1 MSTPTRIDAPYNFV
15 PLNQHIVEAEWYPQV
30 SHDLPFKD
38 GFSGEITFELT
49 NTTPLLVG
57 GVQQRATKESPGKV
71 EFYKTPTG
79 HYAIP
84 GSSLRGMIRSV
95 YEIATY
101 SQMRLLD
108 DKRYGLRDI
117 SGGRIRSSYADKVGS
132 TMKSDGTL
140 SSMMKAGFLS
150 RNNNNQW
157 VITPHSMVHIYH
169 DVIDEAFDTQLRKL
183 IDKADKG
190 KLSVAEK
197 YKGILAKIGSNPIS
211 FSIQREDVSDRQGKF
226 IGQREIAVNL
236 QRGSISGGRLV
247 LTGQPS
253 KMKKRDFIFY
263 NPSKETIVVPP
274 NVWRDFLFIHDAD
287 EKDTVD
293 EKTGQKK
300 LPATPFGYWQEQLNQ
315 GKDMPVFYT
324 GTGESL
330 KIGLAYMPKLAG
342 DFSTYDLLEHT
353 NNDHLNDDIFDM
365 TRTLFGYIGDKPDQ
379 TLKSRVFFEAAIA
392 KETPKLAQPSEPT
405 ILNSPKASY
414 FPNYLKQKGQDKGKL
429 PETNSQYA
437 TYMKHNTEPKPEIRG
452 FKRYP
457 ARPVQSV
464 KVQALDDEQKTNKAV
479 QVVLHPLEENSRF
492 VGKIKLHNTKP
503 EEIGALLWSLQFGKE
518 INENLHHRLG
528 MGKSFGYGQVQF
540 KNIVCNLTANNPAI
554 TVTPKISDFIEQF
567 SQYMDKNLEKS
578 LKKRWIN
585 SDAIL
590 TLVSMADPKQASTF
604 NGQLAHMKLTMSDN
618 PFNEAKKE
626 GLVLAEYPKAQPQSV
641 SIATKSNQW
650 VDASIEFQA
659 GSGIIT
665 ARLNGK
671 SATSK
676 DKNLLEKV
684 PNVNRQL
691 TGKNK
696 KPVKTTVTVEEKG
709 SQFTIIDM
717 ADIPS

>member
-15 PLNQHIVEAEWYPQV
+15 PLNQHIVEAEWYPHV

-57 GVQQRATKESPGKV
+57 GVQQPATKEQPGKV
-71 EFYKTPTG
+71 EFYKTPAG
-79 HYAIP
+79 DYAIP

-95 YEIATY
+95 FEIATY

-117 SGGRIRSSYADKVGS
+117 SGGRVKSSYGDKVGS
-132 TMKSDGTL
+132 IMQKDGRL

-150 RNNNNQW
+150 QDKDNQW
-157 VITPHSMVHIYH
+157 IITPYNMVHVEHIR
-169 DVIDEAFDTQLRKL
+169 IDETFETKIEATIK
-183 IDKADKG
+183 KAEKG
-190 KLSVAEK
+190 KLSVAQK
-197 YKGILAKIGSNPIS
+197 YGLMSGKVDINNIS
-211 FSIQREDVSDRQGKF
+211 FDIEREDVTNRQGKLL
-226 IGQREIAVNL
+226 GQREIAIKLNNS
-236 QRGSISGGRLV
+236 SIASGRLV

-253 KMKKRDFIFY
+253 SSKKRDFIFY

-287 EKDTVD
+287 EKNTVD
-293 EKTGQKK
+293 EKSGQKK
-300 LPATPFGYWQEQLNQ
+300 LPDTPFGYWQEQLNQ

-324 GTGESL
+324 GHGDTL

-342 DFSTYDLLEHT
+342 DFSTYDLLDHT
-353 NNDHLNDDIFDM
+353 NSDHLNDEIFDM
-365 TRTLFGYIGDKPDQ
+365 TRTLFGYIGNNAEQ
-379 TLKSRVFFEAAIA
+379 TLKGRIFFETAVANGQ
-392 KETPKLAQPSEPT
+392 PVLSQPSEPT

-429 PETNSQYA
+429 PDANSQYA
-437 TYMKHNTEPKPEIRG
+437 TYMEHSTERKPEIRG

-457 ARPVQSV
+457 ARPAQSI
-464 KVQALDDEQKTNKAV
+464 KVQVLDDDQKKNKAV
-479 QVVLHPLEENSRF
+479 QVVLHPLETHSRF
-492 VGKIKLHNTKP
+492 VGKIKLHNAKP
-503 EEIGALLWSLQFGKE
+503 EEIGALLWSIQFGKE
-518 INENLHHRLG
+518 SNTEHCHRLG

-540 KNIVCNLTANNPAI
+540 KNLHCNLVANNPAI
-554 TVTPKISDFIEQF
+554 SAIPTVGEFIDRF
-567 SQYMDKNLEKS
+567 SQYMDKKLVKT
-578 LKKRWIN
+578 KWIN

-590 TLVSMADPKQASTF
+590 TLVSMSDPKQATAF

-626 GLVLAEYPKAQPQSV
+626 GLVLAEYPKAQPQAV

-676 DKNLLEKV
+676 DKNLLEKA
-684 PNVNRQL
+684 PNVNRKL